1 MFFVAF
7 FVAFFSASSSEEE
20 AAAETKKAKDKKKAD
35 AAMAAL
41 LEEEDAEAE
50 KKATKNKQQQHKKKK
65 KKKTKEKKE
74 EEEAEEGVPVSA
86 DPSNLP
92 STHLAAASVDIAA
105 EEAEAALHAALETD
119 GDLEALVAAINAH
132 ADHASPELLKVARDT
147 RDQVKHR
154 RKKALKKEKAKL
166 DKRDRAE
173 ALLPLLAAEEDISL
187 LQDWIAEAH
196 ALAGVLPALDAG
208 LEEAKERMVDLCAA
222 MEAKEVDEECVVCM
236 DAPKAVVLI
245 PCGHQCVCEACAETV
260 PIGGDCPYCQTTVT
274 AKWANPMIFK

>member
-1 MFFVAF
+1 
-7 FVAFFSASSSEEE
+7 
-20 AAAETKKAKDKKKAD
+20 
-35 AAMAAL
+35 MAAL

-74 EEEAEEGVPVSA
+74 DEEAEEGVPVSA

-92 STHLAAASVDIAA
+92 STHLAAASIDIAA
-105 EEAEAALHAALETD
+105 AEAEAALHAALETD
-119 GDLEALVAAINAH
+119 DDLDALVAAINAH

-236 DAPKAVVLI
+236 DAPKAVALI
-245 PCGHQCVCEACAETV
+245 PCGHQCFCEACAETI
-260 PIGGDCPYCQTTVT
+260 PIGGDCPLCQTTVT